1 VIGHRPSVTYGV
13 LALLVAGPLL
23 APGLVLAVDLSVV
36 PHPSLPGVYWG
47 IPSGTHSGPVDR
59 LPIDLLFAA
68 AGHIGAVAVLEKLL
82 LLGSI
87 FLAGLGMHRL
97 APTEDSVGRYF
108 AGLLYAVNPFVYDR
122 LYTGQWYLVLGYALL
137 PWAFRAF
144 LPLARGEWRRA
155 WRFALLA
162 MLVGVASPHML
173 ALLVLLAFL
182 SAGAELVRH
191 RRPATVGAAALGLG
205 LTVLGS
211 LYWLLPRAGVEDLWR
226 HVTPAQLALYQTV
239 SDHTWGLL
247 VNVAGLYGYWNDA
260 APIKA
265 HLASW
270 PLLALALAALA
281 GLGLAARRRDT
292 VAWAV
297 AIGAGAGFVLALG
310 GRGPLTGSLFTD
322 LLGHVAAARSFREP
336 QKGVALLVFGYAY
349 LGAPAVA
356 ALRRSGSHARR
367 LPAIGLAAALI
378 VLPLLYGYR
387 ELGGLWGSMST
398 SSYPASWTD
407 ARSVLQREA
416 SSSNTLFLPW
426 HGYLALS
433 FAHGRVVGN
442 PAPSF
447 FGTPV
452 LASRS
457 VGEGAAAADNSDPR
471 DAAVAALLA
480 RGSQL
485 HSLGACLATLGV
497 SHVLVADQADAARYS
512 FLAQQSDLVVERRW
526 SDLVLYRNTRPTGL
540 VLAQTG
546 SAHGVCGTHVRPVAA
561 TVDSPAGI
569 RLARPLPKGETVLLA
584 ESFRPDWTLGEL
596 HAEPGPGG
604 ISRFVSDGRS
614 TGISL
619 GAWHHDLR
627 AYLIGLVALI
637 LVALSAPLA
646 GRRRRRRRAAALDP
660 RASRSRVV
668 VVLPTY
674 NEAENLPRMVEALLA
689 VFDRSHLNGSV
700 LVVDDASPDGTGDL
714 ADEFARRD
722 PRVAV
727 VHRTAKEGLGPA
739 YAAGFRR
746 ALEHGADL
754 VVQMDCDFSHDPDD
768 VPRLVAAADGADL
781 VLGSRY
787 ARGGGV
793 RDWGLGRRLLSRAG
807 CTYAQVV
814 LGLGYRDLTGGFK
827 CYRRATLAQL
837 DIDSLRASGYG
848 FQIET
853 TARTHAAGLAVH
865 EVPIVFRDR
874 TAGSSKMSAR
884 IALEALL
891 LVPRLRLTGRRP
903 EPPATPRPTGD
914 GQAATAPF

>member
-1 VIGHRPSVTYGV
+1 MKPKPTVPRLVYAG
-13 LALLVAGPLL
+13 LALVVAGPML
-23 APGLVLAVDLSVV
+23 AKGLVLAVDLAPV
-36 PHPSLPGVYWG
+36 PHPHLATDYWG

-68 AGHIGAVAVLEKLL
+68 AGHLGVVGLLEKLL

-97 APTEDSVGRYF
+97 APTEDEVGLYF
-108 AGLLYAVNPFVYDR
+108 AGVLYAVNPFVYDR
-122 LYTGQWYLVLGYALL
+122 LYTGEWYLVLGYALL

-162 MLVGVASPHML
+162 TLVGVASPHML
-173 ALLVLLAFL
+173 ALLVLLAL
-182 SAGAELVRH
+182 CSAGAELVSH
-191 RRPATVGAAALGLG
+191 RRRATVSASALGLG

-239 SDHTWGLL
+239 SDHTWGI
-247 VNVAGLYGYWNDA
+247 VANVAGLYGYWNDA
-260 APIKA
+260 DPIKS
-265 HLASW
+265 HLATW
-270 PLLALALAALA
+270 PLLAFALAALA

-292 VAWAV
+292 TAWAV
-297 AIGAGAGFVLALG
+297 AVGAAAGFVLALG
-310 GRGPLTGSLFTD
+310 GRGPLTGGLFTS
-322 LLGHVAAARSFREP
+322 LLGHVAATRSFREP
-336 QKGVALLVFGYAY
+336 EKGVALLVFGYAY

-356 ALRRSGSHARR
+356 ALRRHAPQARS
-367 LPAIGLAAALI
+367 LSAVGLAAALI
-378 VLPLLYGYR
+378 ALPLLYGYR

-398 SSYPASWTD
+398 SSYPVSWTE
-407 ARSVLQREA
+407 ARTLLQREA

-433 FAHGRVVGN
+433 FAHGRVVSN

-447 FGTPV
+447 FDTPV

-457 VGEGAAAADNSDPR
+457 VGEGTAAADNSDPR

-480 RGSQL
+480 RGAQL

-497 SHVLVADQADAARYS
+497 SHVLVADEADAAQYS
-512 FLAQQSDLVVERRW
+512 YLARQSDLVVERRW
-526 SDLVLYRNTRPTGL
+526 SDLVLYRNTHPTGL
-540 VLAQTG
+540 VLAATG
-546 SAHGVCGTHVRPVAA
+546 RARGPCETHVRPVAA

-569 RLARPLPKGETVLLA
+569 RLAQPVPKGETLLLA
-584 ESFRPDWTLGEL
+584 ESFRPDWTLGGL
-596 HAEPGPGG
+596 HAAAGPGG
-604 ISRFVSDGRS
+604 TARFVSDGRS

-627 AYLIGLVALI
+627 AYLIGLAGLI
-637 LVALSAPLA
+637 LLALSAPLG
-646 GRRRRRRRAAALDP
+646 GRRKRRRRAPALDP
-660 RASRSRVV
+660 PAARSRVV

-674 NEAENLPRMVEALLA
+674 NEAENLRPMVEALLA
-689 VFDRSHLNGSV
+689 VFERSRLNGSV
-700 LVVDDASPDGTGDL
+700 LVVDDASPDGTGTL
-714 ADEFARRD
+714 ADGLASRD
-722 PRVAV
+722 TRVAV

-739 YAAGFRR
+739 YAAGFRH

-768 VPRLVAAADGADL
+768 VPRLVAAAADADL

-787 ARGGGV
+787 VRGGGV

-807 CTYAQVV
+807 CAYAQIV
-814 LGLGYRDLTGGFK
+814 LGLGFRDLTGGLQVLSP
-827 CYRRATLAQL
+827 RHARPARPRLDSGERLRVPDRDDRAHAYG
-837 DIDSLRASGYG
+837 RARG
-848 FQIET
+848 
-853 TARTHAAGLAVH
+853 AR
-865 EVPIVFRDR
+865 
-874 TAGSSKMSAR
+874 GSDH
-884 IALEALL
+884 
-891 LVPRLRLTGRRP
+891 VPRPHRGHVEDVGAHRARGAGARPAASSHRL
-903 EPPATPRPTGD
+903 
-914 GQAATAPF
+914 AA